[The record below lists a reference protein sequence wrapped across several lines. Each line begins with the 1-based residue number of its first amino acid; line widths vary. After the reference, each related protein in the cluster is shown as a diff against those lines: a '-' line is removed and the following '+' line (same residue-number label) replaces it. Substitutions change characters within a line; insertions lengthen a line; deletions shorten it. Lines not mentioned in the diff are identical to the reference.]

1 MEHHA
6 NVFLTNL
13 AIVLCVAAVTT
24 VVFQRLRQP
33 VVLGYI
39 LAGLLVGPH
48 VPFPLVADDEIIR
61 GLSELG
67 VILLLFT
74 IGLEFTVEK
83 LLRVGAAAAIVAVV
97 EVSIQIILG
106 DLAGRI
112 FGWSPRESLFAG
124 AVVAIS
130 STTIIAKAFAEL
142 RIGGRLRELV
152 LSILIVEDL
161 IAILLL
167 AALTTLSAGRLSAAE
182 LGITAGRLALFLGCV
197 VVAGLLI
204 IPRLVRAIL
213 KLDRP
218 ETTAVASVGIC
229 FAFALLAQRFGYS
242 VALGAF
248 LAGTLVAESQ
258 HGVSIE
264 HLLQP
269 VRDLFAAVFFVS
281 VGMLIDPRL
290 VRQHWAAILVLSAV
304 VIAGKTVGVSIPAF
318 LTGAGIRTSVAAS
331 MSLAQIG
338 EFSFIIAAVG
348 TSTGIVPDFF
358 YPVAVSVSALTT
370 LTTPWMIRASGPVA
384 AWVDRKLPHALQT
397 FVALYGSWIDGLR
410 APGPRRTRAQRLVR
424 LLLLDAALLTAVVV
438 LCARFF
444 PEVIVWLRSR
454 GGLGAR
460 AAEVIALAAAIA
472 LAAPFLVGIV
482 RLVGALALSLAT
494 QALPAGAPGKV
505 DLAAA
510 PRRALV
516 VALQLAAAVALGLP
530 LFAVARAFLPL
541 APTLA
546 LFAAAFV
553 FLGIRL
559 WLSVTQLQ
567 GHVRAGAQVLA
578 AAFSQARGAPAAGS
592 GKLEQEIGQVLPG
605 LGSPVRFTLSQDSPA
620 VGRTLASLNLRGTTG
635 ATVLAIARAGE
646 EVLVPT
652 GHELLRVD
660 DVLALAGTGEAVE
673 AARALLSSRGPL
685 VQASD
690 PASPGN

>member
-83 LLRVGAAAAIVAVV
+83 LLRVGAAAAIVAAV

-167 AALTTLSAGRLSAAE
+167 AALTTLSAGRLSAAQ

-281 VGMLIDPRL
+281 VGMLIDPGL

-348 TSTGIVPDFF
+348 TSTRIVPDFF

-384 AWVDRKLPHALQT
+384 AWVDRRLPHALQT
-397 FVALYGSWIDGLR
+397 FVALYASWIDGLR

-424 LLLLDAALLTAVVV
+424 LLLLDAALLTAAVV

-444 PEVIVWLRSR
+444 PDVVDWLRAR
-454 GGLGAR
+454 GLGAR
-460 AAEVIALAAAIA
+460 AAEMIALATAIA
-472 LAAPFLVGIV
+472 LTTPFLAGSV
-482 RLVGALALSLAT
+482 RLVGALALALAT

-578 AAFSQARGAPAAGS
+578 AAFSQARGTPAAGS
-592 GKLEQEIGQVLPG
+592 GAVEAEIGQVLPG
-605 LGSPVRFTLSQDSPA
+605 LGSPVRFTLSQGSPA
-620 VGRTLASLNLRGTTG
+620 VGRTLASLNLRGATG

-652 GHELLRVD
+652 GHEVLRVD

-673 AARALLSSRGPL
+673 AARALLSARRA
-685 VQASD
+685 VEQA
-690 PASPGN
+690 AN

>member
-83 LLRVGAAAAIVAVV
+83 LLRVGAAAAIVAAV

-167 AALTTLSAGRLSAAE
+167 AALTTLSAGRLSPAE

-269 VRDLFAAVFFVS
+269 VRDLFAAVFFV
-281 VGMLIDPRL
+281 
-290 VRQHWAAILVLSAV
+290 
-304 VIAGKTVGVSIPAF
+304 
-318 LTGAGIRTSVAAS
+318 
-331 MSLAQIG
+331 
-338 EFSFIIAAVG
+338 
-348 TSTGIVPDFF
+348 
-358 YPVAVSVSALTT
+358 
-370 LTTPWMIRASGPVA
+370 
-384 AWVDRKLPHALQT
+384 
-397 FVALYGSWIDGLR
+397 
-410 APGPRRTRAQRLVR
+410 
-424 LLLLDAALLTAVVV
+424 
-438 LCARFF
+438 
-444 PEVIVWLRSR
+444 
-454 GGLGAR
+454 
-460 AAEVIALAAAIA
+460 
-472 LAAPFLVGIV
+472 
-482 RLVGALALSLAT
+482 
-494 QALPAGAPGKV
+494 
-505 DLAAA
+505 
-510 PRRALV
+510 
-516 VALQLAAAVALGLP
+516 
-530 LFAVARAFLPL
+530 
-541 APTLA
+541 
-546 LFAAAFV
+546 
-553 FLGIRL
+553 
-559 WLSVTQLQ
+559 
-567 GHVRAGAQVLA
+567 
-578 AAFSQARGAPAAGS
+578 
-592 GKLEQEIGQVLPG
+592 
-605 LGSPVRFTLSQDSPA
+605 
-620 VGRTLASLNLRGTTG
+620 
-635 ATVLAIARAGE
+635 
-646 EVLVPT
+646 
-652 GHELLRVD
+652 
-660 DVLALAGTGEAVE
+660 
-673 AARALLSSRGPL
+673 
-685 VQASD
+685 
-690 PASPGN
+690 

>member
-83 LLRVGAAAAIVAVV
+83 LLRVGAAAAIVAAV

-167 AALTTLSAGRLSAAE
+167 AALTTLSAGRLSAAQ
-182 LGITAGRLALFLGCV
+182 LGITVGRLALFLGCV

-281 VGMLIDPRL
+281 VGMLIDPGL

-348 TSTGIVPDFF
+348 TSTRIVPDFF

-397 FVALYGSWIDGLR
+397 FVALYASWIDGLR

-424 LLLLDAALLTAVVV
+424 LLLLDAALLTAAVV

-444 PEVIVWLRSR
+444 PDLVDWLRAR
-454 GGLGAR
+454 GLGAR
-460 AAEVIALAAAIA
+460 AAEMIALATAIA
-472 LAAPFLVGIV
+472 LTTPFLAGSV

-578 AAFSQARGAPAAGS
+578 AAFSQARGTPTAGS
-592 GKLEQEIGQVLPG
+592 GAVEAEIGQVLPG
-605 LGSPVRFTLSQDSPA
+605 LGSPVRFTLSQGSPA
-620 VGRTLASLNLRGTTG
+620 VGRTLASLNLRGATG

-652 GHELLRVD
+652 GHEVLRVD

-673 AARALLSSRGPL
+673 AARALLSGRGA
-685 VQASD
+685 VEQA
-690 PASPGN
+690 AN

>member
-48 VPFPLVADDEIIR
+48 VPFPLVADDETIR

-74 IGLEFTVEK
+74 IGLEFTIEK
-83 LLRVGAAAAIVAVV
+83 LLRVGAAAAIVAAV

-348 TSTGIVPDFF
+348 TSTRIVPDFF

-397 FVALYGSWIDGLR
+397 FVALYASWIDGLR

-424 LLLLDAALLTAVVV
+424 LLLLDAALLTAAVV

-444 PEVIVWLRSR
+444 PDVVDWLRAR
-454 GGLGAR
+454 GLGAR
-460 AAEVIALAAAIA
+460 AAEMIALATAIA
-472 LAAPFLVGIV
+472 LTTPFLAGSV

-578 AAFSQARGAPAAGS
+578 AAFSQARGTPAAGS
-592 GKLEQEIGQVLPG
+592 GAVEAEIGRVLPG
-605 LGSPVRFTLSQDSPA
+605 LGSPVRFTLSQGSPA
-620 VGRTLASLNLRGTTG
+620 VGRTLASLNLRGATG

-652 GHELLRVD
+652 GHEILRVD

-673 AARALLSSRGPL
+673 AARALLSGRGA
-685 VQASD
+685 VEQA
-690 PASPGN
+690 AN

>member
-83 LLRVGAAAAIVAVV
+83 LLRVGAAAAIVAAV

-167 AALTTLSAGRLSAAE
+167 AALTTLSAGRLSAAQ

-281 VGMLIDPRL
+281 VGMLIDPGL

-348 TSTGIVPDFF
+348 TSTRIVPDFF

-397 FVALYGSWIDGLR
+397 FVALYASWIDGLR

-424 LLLLDAALLTAVVV
+424 LLLLDAALLTAAVV

-444 PEVIVWLRSR
+444 PDVVDWLRAR
-454 GGLGAR
+454 GLGAR
-460 AAEVIALAAAIA
+460 AAEMIALAAAIA
-472 LAAPFLVGIV
+472 LTTPFLAGSV
-482 RLVGALALSLAT
+482 RLVGALALALAT

-578 AAFSQARGAPAAGS
+578 AAFSQARGTPAAGS
-592 GKLEQEIGQVLPG
+592 GAVEAEIGQVLPG
-605 LGSPVRFTLSQDSPA
+605 LGSPVRFTLSQGSPA
-620 VGRTLASLNLRGTTG
+620 VGRTLASLNLRGATG

-652 GHELLRVD
+652 GHEVLRVD

-673 AARALLSSRGPL
+673 AARALLSGRGAAE
-685 VQASD
+685 QA
-690 PASPGN
+690 AN

>member
-83 LLRVGAAAAIVAVV
+83 LLRVGAAAAIVAAV

-167 AALTTLSAGRLSAAE
+167 AALTTLSAGRLSAAQ

-281 VGMLIDPRL
+281 VGMLIDPGL

-348 TSTGIVPDFF
+348 TSTRIVPDFF

-384 AWVDRKLPHALQT
+384 AWVDRRLPHALQT
-397 FVALYGSWIDGLR
+397 FVALYASWIDGLR

-424 LLLLDAALLTAVVV
+424 LLLLDAALLTAAVV

-444 PEVIVWLRSR
+444 PDVVDWLRAR
-454 GGLGAR
+454 GLGAR
-460 AAEVIALAAAIA
+460 AAEMIALATAIA
-472 LAAPFLVGIV
+472 LTTPFLAGSV
-482 RLVGALALSLAT
+482 RLVGALALALAT

-516 VALQLAAAVALGLP
+516 VALQLAAAVVLGLP

-578 AAFSQARGAPAAGS
+578 AAFSQARGTPAAGS
-592 GKLEQEIGQVLPG
+592 GAVEAEIGQVLPG
-605 LGSPVRFTLSQDSPA
+605 LGSPVRFTLSQGSPA
-620 VGRTLASLNLRGTTG
+620 VGRTLASLNLRGATG

-652 GHELLRVD
+652 GHEVLRVD

-673 AARALLSSRGPL
+673 AARALLSGRGAAE
-685 VQASD
+685 QA
-690 PASPGN
+690 AN

>member
-83 LLRVGAAAAIVAVV
+83 LLRVGAAAAIVAAV

-167 AALTTLSAGRLSAAE
+167 AALTTLSAGRLSAAQ

-281 VGMLIDPRL
+281 VGMLIDPGL

-348 TSTGIVPDFF
+348 TSTRIVPDFF

-384 AWVDRKLPHALQT
+384 AWVDRRLPHALQT
-397 FVALYGSWIDGLR
+397 FVALYASWIDGLR

-424 LLLLDAALLTAVVV
+424 LLLLDAALLMAAVV

-444 PEVIVWLRSR
+444 PDVVDWLRAR
-454 GGLGAR
+454 GLGAR
-460 AAEVIALAAAIA
+460 AAEMIALATAIA
-472 LAAPFLVGIV
+472 LTTPFLAGSV
-482 RLVGALALSLAT
+482 RLVGALALALAT

-578 AAFSQARGAPAAGS
+578 AAFSQARGTPAAGS
-592 GKLEQEIGQVLPG
+592 GAVEAEIGQVLPG
-605 LGSPVRFTLSQDSPA
+605 LGSPVRFTLSQGSPA
-620 VGRTLASLNLRGTTG
+620 VGRTLASLNLRGATG
-635 ATVLAIARAGE
+635 ATVLAIARAAE

-652 GHELLRVD
+652 GHEVLRVD

-673 AARALLSSRGPL
+673 AARALLSGRGAAE
-685 VQASD
+685 QA
-690 PASPGN
+690 AN